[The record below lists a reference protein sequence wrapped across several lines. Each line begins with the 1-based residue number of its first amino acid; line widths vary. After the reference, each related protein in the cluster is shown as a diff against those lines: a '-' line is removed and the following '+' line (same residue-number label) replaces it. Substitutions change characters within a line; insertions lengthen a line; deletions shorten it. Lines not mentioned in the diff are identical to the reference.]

1 MFLFWLW
8 FGQESYCIFY
18 KYCVILAAKSG
29 YLQNFII
36 LFQND
41 KISFTY
47 LRRMEMRQLK
57 YFVGIAEALH
67 YGNAAKKLFVSQPA
81 LSQQIQQLENEIGV
95 ELFVRARR
103 RQHHRVELTEA
114 GKVFLVEARRIL
126 QLSENALET
135 ARRVGQQRKTLR
147 FGIYKMMLR
156 ERIVEIIQVVS
167 SNFPDLEIKI
177 IELQAYPNVQE
188 ALMDDT
194 IDLGVTILPPKHSEL
209 SSSLLITSYLNVILP
224 ANHWLAE
231 RPFLCLEDLKD
242 EKWIEIEKTLRPF
255 LKDIDII
262 CQKAGF
268 NREPNIVMEV
278 NSFELMK
285 SMVGLGMGVAFI
297 PSVAN
302 IDNVPGIISKKL
314 MDDAETRFTG
324 FLLRQGLA
332 WKTTN
337 VSPIMQSVIDVLSA
351 FYAGLPPPV

>member
-1 MFLFWLW
+1 
-8 FGQESYCIFY
+8 
-18 KYCVILAAKSG
+18 
-29 YLQNFII
+29 
-36 LFQND
+36 
-41 KISFTY
+41 
-47 LRRMEMRQLK
+47 MEMRQLK

-81 LSQQIQQLENEIGV
+81 LSQQIQLLENEIGV
-95 ELFVRARR
+95 ELFVRSRR
-103 RQHHRVELTEA
+103 HQHHRVELTEA
-114 GKVFLVEARRIL
+114 GKVFLVDARRIL

-156 ERIVEIIQVVS
+156 ERIVEIVQVVS

-177 IELQAYPNVQE
+177 VELQAYPNVQE

-194 IDLGVTILPPKHSEL
+194 IDLGVTILPPKYAEL
-209 SSSLLITSYLNVILP
+209 SSNLLITSYLNVILP

-231 RPFLCLEDLKD
+231 KPFLCLEDLKA

-255 LKDIDII
+255 FRDIDRI

-268 NREPNIVMEV
+268 DREPNIVMEV
-278 NSFELMK
+278 NSFEMMQ
-285 SMVGLGMGVAFI
+285 SMVGLGIGVAFI

-302 IDNVPGIISKKL
+302 TDNVPNIISKRL
-314 MDDAETRFTG
+314 MDDADTRFTG
-324 FLLRQGLA
+324 FLLKQGLA

-337 VSPIMQSVIDVLSA
+337 ESPTILAVSEVLGA
-351 FYAGLPPPV
+351 FYAGLPAQV